1 MSLSLLE
8 PSQLA
13 SVSASRPPAPRPSP
27 DALHARMAELVPVF
41 RSRAAAAE
49 KAGQVPAESLVALRD
64 AGLYRIVQPA
74 IFGGY
79 EYDFSV
85 LADLV
90 MEAAK
95 GCPSTGWVY
104 GLYAAHQWLVAS
116 FPEQAQ
122 HDVWGADPDAAL
134 CGSYAPAGKAEAADG
149 GYTLNGRWL
158 FASGCDGAQWA
169 VCASILPPRADGQPA
184 GPAFFLVPAT
194 DYLIDGEWATAGLGA
209 TGSKALVLDDVFVPQ
224 HRVLTFREATSG
236 QTPGRA
242 LHDNPGF
249 GIPMLC
255 QIPSCLAST
264 AVGAAAGALDCYL
277 DSTSNRV
284 TRGAVAG
291 GANRMA
297 EFPTIQLRVA
307 EAAASIDC
315 ARDLLI
321 RDLRQRAAAAQAGD
335 GITIEDR
342 INSRRGQA
350 FSVSLAIRAV
360 DALNASTGGYGL
372 ALTNPVQRAWRDANA
387 VGRHISLNW
396 DSVGTM
402 VGQMA
407 LGLEPKGQY

>member
-1 MSLSLLE
+1 
-8 PSQLA
+8 
-13 SVSASRPPAPRPSP
+13 
-27 DALHARMAELVPVF
+27 MAELVPVL

-49 KAGQVPAESLVALRD
+49 KAGQVPTETLVALRE

-79 EYDFSV
+79 EYDFPV

-122 HDVWGADPDAAL
+122 HDVWDADPDAAL
-134 CGSYAPAGKAEAADG
+134 CGSYAPAGKAEAVEG
-149 GYTLNGRWL
+149 GYVLNGRWL

-169 VCASILPPRADGQPA
+169 VCASILPPRADGPPA
-184 GPAFFLVPAT
+184 GPAFFLIPAI

-236 QTPGRA
+236 HTPGRA
-242 LHDNPGF
+242 LHDNRGF

-264 AVGAAAGALDCYL
+264 AVGAAAGALDCYIE
-277 DSTSNRV
+277 STSNRV

-307 EAAASIDC
+307 EAIASIDC
-315 ARDLLI
+315 ARDLLL
-321 RDLRQRAAAAQAGD
+321 RDLGQRAAAARAGD
-335 GITIEDR
+335 EITIEDR
-342 INSRRGQA
+342 IDSRRGQA
-350 FSVSLAIRAV
+350 FAVSLAIRAV

-402 VGQMA
+402 VGQNA

>member
-1 MSLSLLE
+1 MSLSLLDPVRFDADVAS
-8 PSQLA
+8 PSA
-13 SVSASRPPAPRPSP
+13 TRPTPA
-27 DALHARMAELVPVF
+27 DLHARMEELVPVL

-49 KAGQVPAESLVALRD
+49 RAGRVPAESLDALRE

-74 IFGGY
+74 MFGGY
-79 EYDFSV
+79 EYDFAV

-95 GCPSTGWVY
+95 GCPSTAWVY

-116 FPEQAQ
+116 FPAEAQ
-122 HDVWGADPDAAL
+122 HDVWDADPDAAL
-134 CGSYAPAGKAEAADG
+134 CGSYAPAGKAEAVDG
-149 GYTLNGRWL
+149 GYRLNGTWL

-169 VCASILPPRADGQPA
+169 VCASILPPRAEGEVA

-194 DYLIDGEWATAGLGA
+194 DYRIDGEWATAGLGA
-209 TGSKALVLDDVFVPQ
+209 TGSRALVLADVFVPQ
-224 HRVLTFREATSG
+224 HRILTFRETTSG
-236 QTPGRA
+236 HTPGRA
-242 LHDNPGF
+242 LHDNPGY

-297 EFPTIQLRVA
+297 EFSTIQLRVA
-307 EAAASIDC
+307 EATAAIDC
-315 ARDLLI
+315 ARDLLL
-321 RDLRQRAAAAQAGD
+321 RDLRRRADAAHAGAA
-335 GITIEDR
+335 ITVTDR
-342 INSRRGQA
+342 IDSRRGQA

-372 ALTNPVQRAWRDANA
+372 ALSNPVQRAWRDANA

-402 VGQMA
+402 AGQMA

>member
-1 MSLSLLE
+1 MSLSVLQ
-8 PSQLA
+8 PSRFA
-13 SVSASRPPAPRPSP
+13 PVPATRTVDPRPSP
-27 DALHARMAELVPVF
+27 AALNARMAELVPLF
-41 RSRAAAAE
+41 RSHAAAAE
-49 KAGQVPAESLVALRD
+49 KAGRVPVESLDALRE

-74 IFGGY
+74 MFGGY
-79 EYDFSV
+79 EYDFAV

-122 HDVWGADPDAAL
+122 HDVWAADPDAAL
-134 CGSYAPAGKAEAADG
+134 CGSYAPAGKADAADG

-169 VCASILPPRADGQPA
+169 VCASILPPGADGQPA
-184 GPAFFLVPAT
+184 GPAFCLIPAA
-194 DYLIDGEWATAGLGA
+194 DYVIDGEWATAGLAA
-209 TGSKALVLDDVFVPQ
+209 TGSRTLVLQDAFVPR
-224 HRVLTFREATSG
+224 HRVLTFRQSVSG

-242 LHDNPGF
+242 LHDDPGF

-255 QIPSCLAST
+255 QIPSCLAAT

-277 DSTSNRV
+277 DGTSSRV

-307 EAAASIDC
+307 EATASVDC

-321 RDLRQRAAAAQAGD
+321 RDLKRRAAAARAGD
-335 GITIEDR
+335 QITVEDR
-342 INSRRGQA
+342 IDSRRGQA
-350 FSVSLAIRAV
+350 FAVSLAIRAV

-372 ALTNPVQRAWRDANA
+372 ALSNPVQRAWRDANA

-402 VGQMA
+402 AGQMA

>member
-1 MSLSLLE
+1 
-8 PSQLA
+8 
-13 SVSASRPPAPRPSP
+13 
-27 DALHARMAELVPVF
+27 MAELVPAF
-41 RSRAAAAE
+41 RSRALAAE
-49 KAGQVPAESLVALRD
+49 QAGRVPVENLVALRE

-74 IFGGY
+74 MFGGY
-79 EYDFSV
+79 EHDFSV

-122 HDVWGADPDAAL
+122 HDVWGADPGAAL
-134 CGSYAPAGKAEAADG
+134 CGSYAPAGKAELVEN
-149 GYTLNGRWL
+149 GYKLNGRWR

-169 VCASILPPRADGQPA
+169 VCASMLPPGADGKSA
-184 GPAFFLVPAT
+184 GPAFFLVPAI
-194 DYLIDGEWATAGLGA
+194 DYMIDGKWATAGLGA
-209 TGSKALVLDDVFVPQ
+209 TGSKALVLEDVFVPR
-224 HRVLTFREATSG
+224 HRMLTFRETTSG

-255 QIPSCLAST
+255 QIPSCLAAT

-297 EFPTIQLRVA
+297 EFSTIQLRVA

-321 RDLRQRAAAAQAGD
+321 RDLSRRSAAARAGEE
-335 GITIEDR
+335 ITVEDH

-372 ALTNPVQRAWRDANA
+372 ALINPVQRAWRDANA